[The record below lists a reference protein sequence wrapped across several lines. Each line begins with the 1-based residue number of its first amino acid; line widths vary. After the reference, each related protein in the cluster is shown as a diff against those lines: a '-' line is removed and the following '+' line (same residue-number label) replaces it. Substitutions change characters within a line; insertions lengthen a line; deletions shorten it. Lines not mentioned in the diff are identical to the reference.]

1 MVLDVALAVICDG
14 DRVLISRRKPGTHLE
29 GFWEFPGGKVEPG
42 ETPEEA
48 AVREAAEEVG
58 LECQAQCRLGE
69 VVHPYPERTVR
80 LIPVRCVRVGGE
92 ARALSV
98 SEVRWV
104 ALDRLSEYRFPEAN
118 SEILR
123 ELLET

>member
-42 ETPEEA
+42 ETPEAA

-58 LECQAQCRLGE
+58 LECQAQSRLGE
-69 VVHPYPERTVR
+69 VVHRYPERTVR
-80 LIPVRCVRVGGE
+80 LIPVRCVWVGGD

-104 ALDRLSEYRFPEAN
+104 ALARLSEYRFPEAN
-118 SEILR
+118 TEILR